1 MIQFSFSS
9 VLMTVLT
16 SNLLLILVALF
27 FRNEKTLARVGYRL
41 TAVYCAVTLI
51 RLLFPC
57 ELPFTKTVVLPSGIS
72 NLFALLRHPYEVIP
86 GIRLS
91 AWEIF
96 CFLWLGGSIL
106 YIALFLF
113 QYKILKHLA
122 LRNSRDITG
131 QEPYA
136 SLLRKVCN
144 GKRYDRIRLCIS
156 PYADAPM
163 IIGLLN
169 PIILLPRDA
178 EPTDMDV
185 MYALRH
191 EVCHYMHHDL
201 WLKFGI
207 NCLVVAYWWNPFT
220 HLLNR
225 QIDTLLEIRVDTSI
239 ISEGEDASI
248 GYVTSM
254 LHYMS
259 GSRGNSNTTPRHMRM
274 FLEKRS
280 DLKHRLHMI
289 QCNGRKPNFLLSFLM
304 LLVVLSL
311 YLGSYLVIFE
321 NCSYAPLYKESE
333 AYIVPNQ
340 ENCYAIKNADGTYN
354 IYFVDWKVF
363 ETVNSLDHYQGI
375 EIYSSEEEYNEK
387 TQNL

>member
-9 VLMTVLT
+9 VLMTILT
-16 SNLLLILVALF
+16 SNLLLILVTLF
-27 FRNEKTLARVGYRL
+27 FRNEKMLARVGYRL

-72 NLFALLRHPYEVIP
+72 NLFSLLRHPYEVIP

-91 AWEIF
+91 VWEVF

-106 YIALFLF
+106 YIALFLL
-113 QYKILKHLA
+113 QYKLLKNLA
-122 LRNSRDITG
+122 LRNSRDITE

-136 SLLRKVCN
+136 SLLREICG
-144 GKRYDRIRLCIS
+144 GKRYDRIRLRIS
-156 PYADAPM
+156 PYAETPM

-178 EPTDMDV
+178 ESTDMDV

-191 EVCHYMHHDL
+191 EVCHYMHHDM
-201 WLKFGI
+201 WLKFGV
-207 NCLVVAYWWNPFT
+207 NCLIAAYWWNPFT

-225 QIDTLLEIRVDTSI
+225 QIDTLLEIRVDASV
-239 ISEGEDASI
+239 ISEGEEASI

-254 LHYMS
+254 LHYMA
-259 GSRGNSNTTPRHMRM
+259 GSRGNSDSTPKYMTM

-280 DLKHRLHMI
+280 DLGHRLHMI
-289 QCNGRKPNFLLSFLM
+289 QCNGKKPNFLLSFLM

-321 NCSYAPLYKESE
+321 NCSYDPLYQESE
-333 AYIVPNQ
+333 SYIVPDE

-354 IYFVDWKVF
+354 VYFVDWDVF
-363 ETVNSLDHYQGI
+363 ETVNSLNHYQGI

>member
-9 VLMTVLT
+9 VLMTILT
-16 SNLLLILVALF
+16 SNLLLILVTLF
-27 FRNEKTLARVGYRL
+27 FRNEKMLARVGYRL

-51 RLLFPC
+51 RLIFPY
-57 ELPFTKTVVLPSGIS
+57 ELPFTKTVLLPSGVS
-72 NLFALLRHPYEVIP
+72 DLFSMLRHPYEVVP
-86 GIRLS
+86 GIYLS
-91 AWEIF
+91 VWKVF

-106 YIALFLF
+106 YIALFLL
-113 QYKILKHLA
+113 QYKLLKNLA
-122 LRNSRDITG
+122 LRNSQDITE

-136 SLLRKVCN
+136 SLLREICG
-144 GKRYDRIRLCIS
+144 GKRYDRIRLHIS
-156 PYADAPM
+156 PYAETPM

-178 EPTDMDV
+178 EPTDIDV

-191 EVCHYMHHDL
+191 EVCHYMHHDM
-201 WLKFGI
+201 WLKFGV
-207 NCLVVAYWWNPFT
+207 NCLIAAYWWNPFT

-225 QIDTLLEIRVDTSI
+225 QIDTLLEIRVDASV

-259 GSRGNSNTTPRHMRM
+259 GSRGNSDSTPKYMTM

-280 DLKHRLHMI
+280 DLRHRLHMI
-289 QCNGRKPNFLLSFLM
+289 QCNGKKPNFLLSFLI

-321 NCSYAPLYKESE
+321 NCSYDPLYQESE
-333 AYIVPNQ
+333 SYIVPDQ
-340 ENCYAIKNADGTYN
+340 ENCYAIENADGTYN
-354 IYFVDWKVF
+354 IYFINWETP
-363 ETVNSLDHYQGI
+363 ETVASLEHYHGI
-375 EIYSSEEEYNEK
+375 EVYSSEEERNEK
-387 TQNL
+387 VQNR